1 VSYSEQMSTAESA
14 APRRGRPPRAD
25 PVEIGLVALHLF
37 VERGLDNVTMDEVAT
52 AAGISRRT
60 LFRVFPTKAS
70 IVWGG
75 MTEFTSELESRVNT
89 ASGDD
94 VVTILH
100 RAWVDALHMLD
111 STVEIT
117 RLRMVLIASSEEVRG
132 WGYAQFAEA
141 NLELERQVSRIEG
154 TAEGTLR
161 ARLISTALVAAGF
174 SALSWWA
181 QTNDP
186 RTPAEVIDQSFT
198 ELASIFRTSHSDA
211 RP

>member
-1 VSYSEQMSTAESA
+1 MIAVDNEP
-14 APRRGRPPRAD
+14 PRRGRPPRAD
-25 PVEIGLVALHLF
+25 PAEIGMIALHLF
-37 VERGLDNVTMDEVAT
+37 VERGLDNVTMEDVAV

-75 MTEFTSELESRVNT
+75 MTEFTRELEQRVNA
-89 ASGDD
+89 ASGNNA
-94 VVTILH
+94 VAILH
-100 RAWVDALHMLD
+100 RAWVEALHMLD

-117 RLRMVLIASSEEVRG
+117 RLRMVLIASSEDVRG
-132 WGYAQFAEA
+132 WGYAQLAEA
-141 NLELERQVSRIEG
+141 NEVLERQVARIEG

-174 SALSWWA
+174 SALAWWA

-186 RTPAEVIDQSFT
+186 RTPAEVIDQSFN
-198 ELASIFRTSHSDA
+198 ELDSIFGPSG
-211 RP
+211 